1 MGFITIK
8 PPFGRICFAFFKH
21 RRCKSKFHVAIDATS
36 STSNPKMWRR
46 CDGETPGETPKV
58 VTFVWGLVRLKI
70 RQFPSWCIWV
80 LPKATMLHDPQSS
93 YCITFC
99 TWRIMNYEPL
109 ITRRHDKWSYTC
121 IVIRGSS
128 TAVGTRITFL
138 FCLNKPS
145 GPRQTSLCITFFNG
159 EPSPS
164 ATDLVKFF
172 ASRSPAHIA

>member
-1 MGFITIK
+1 MQIQISLRNWCNFFNFKPFTI
-8 PPFGRICFAFFKH
+8 
-21 RRCKSKFHVAIDATS
+21 RRYTRWDTKGNGDIRMRNF
-36 STSNPKMWRR
+36 
-46 CDGETPGETPKV
+46 
-58 VTFVWGLVRLKI
+58 RLKI

-128 TAVGTRITFL
+128 TAVGITFL

-145 GPRQTSLCITFFNG
+145 GPRQTSLCIAFFNG
-159 EPSPS
+159 EPSSS

-172 ASRSPAHIA
+172 ASRSPAHIT